1 MLHCITIPPV
11 FFSVVL
17 PTKQSNKT
25 VRLCSMFTP
34 MIWNM
39 CNGNPTWT
47 ENIANFMFQYH
58 SATYSICFLLH
69 SVFTWHSKTIMCAT
83 LGLKAR
89 LDLFWVTFVFVFF
102 LWHLWLELP
111 VPVCSCFTLNS
122 TFTNPSFTRSCLLIP
137 CFSPGSLSNRA
148 HSKNLSIW
156 SSSMYVL
163 PDMFDMYKY
172 MLKKL
177 DQRILTRNAL
187 LYLLC

>member
-1 MLHCITIPPV
+1 MLHCTTIPPA

-47 ENIANFMFQYH
+47 ENIAKFIFQYY
-58 SATYSICFLLH
+58 STTCSICFLLH
-69 SVFTWHSKTIMCAT
+69 SVSTWHSKTIMCAT

-89 LDLFWVTFVFVFF
+89 LDFF
-102 LWHLWLELP
+102 ELRLCLYFSFDIFDLNFQYHC
-111 VPVCSCFTLNS
+111 VHVFTLNS
-122 TFTNPSFTRSCLLIP
+122 TFTNPSFTRSCLLIH

-148 HSKNLSIW
+148 HSKNLCIW

-163 PDMFDMYKY
+163 PDMLDMYKY